1 MARAVLADGLSILTH
16 TELGVQPDGGRNR
29 KPIQDR
35 GAGKKECVFCG
46 SFATI
51 ARGKAVDAAA

>member
-1 MARAVLADGLSILTH
+1 MARTVLADGLSILTH
-16 TELGVQPDGGRNR
+16 TEPVVQPGGAGNP

-35 GAGKKECVFCG
+35 GAGKKECVFRG

-51 ARGKAVDAAA
+51 ARGEAADAAA